1 MSHTIITI
9 CAIPLDLM
17 APMICWRREL
27 HAKEMILKFF
37 DNFESKDKMVEHKGK
52 VSALGTKCSHYGAP
66 LEKGTLCN
74 GRVRC
79 PWHGACFNV
88 ETGDIEDFPGLDS
101 IPSYEVHINDGEV
114 RIKGSRALLT
124 ANKRTRNMVKRDPEN
139 NTTFV
144 VVGGGGCG
152 ASAVE
157 TLRSEGFTGRLLMI
171 TNENYIPYDRPKLS
185 KVMDFSAEKLA
196 LRSEKFYKEFDIEI
210 LLGTSLDGIN
220 TEKKELYLSTGEKES
235 YDKVLI
241 ATGGSPRKL
250 GCSGEE
256 LQGVFYVRSP
266 EDSNA
271 INNAATEKNVVVVG
285 TSFIGMETAGF
296 LADKATSV
304 TVIGM
309 TNAPFERSLGSAI
322 GARIQSFFE
331 EKGVKFINNAAV
343 SEILGNDGNVSEV
356 KINNGDVLQ
365 ADVVV
370 VGVGVLPCTNFLK
383 GTNVGITQRGFVPVN
398 EYMET
403 NIPDVYCGG
412 DIASFPLF
420 LQENNLVNIGH
431 WQVHLG
437 ENYSLLANVL
447 EELCV
452 NSISAVAWSAMFK
465 KSLNTNGF
473 GTFDDVIISGDLENL
488 SFIAYYCSGSRVVA
502 VASLMKDPAA
512 ANYAEML
519 LQERWLTKDQVLED
533 PITPKYS
540 MSLKLSC

>member
-1 MSHTIITI
+1 MAEETIDTVV
-9 CAIPLDLM
+9 C
-17 APMICWRREL
+17 REEEL
-27 HAKEMILKFF
+27 PEEGMKSF
-37 DNFESKDKMVEHKGK
+37 DIEGGRVLLVRHQGK

-101 IPSYEVHINDGEV
+101 IPSYDVSINEGEV

-124 ANKRTRNMVKRDPEN
+124 ANKRTRDMVKRDPEN

-144 VVGGGGCG
+144 VVGGGGCN

-196 LRSEKFYKEFDIEI
+196 LRSEKFYKNFDIEI
-210 LLGTSLDGIN
+210 MLGTSLDGIN
-220 TEKKELYLSTGEKES
+220 TEKKELYLSTGEIES

-250 GCSGEE
+250 GCPGEE
-256 LQGVFYVRSP
+256 LQGIFYVRSP
-266 EDSNA
+266 DDSNA
-271 INNAATEKNVVVVG
+271 INNEAADKNVVVIG

-296 LADKATSV
+296 LASKAASV
-304 TVIGM
+304 TVIGN
-309 TNAPFERSLGSAI
+309 TNTPFQRSLGEIVGS
-322 GARIQSFFE
+322 RIQKLFE
-331 EKGVKFINNAAV
+331 EKGVKVINNAAV
-343 SEILGNDGNVSEV
+343 SEILGNDDGSVKEV
-356 KINNGDVLQ
+356 KLSSGDIFQ

-383 GTNVGITQRGFVPVN
+383 GTHVNITNRGFVPVN
-398 EYMET
+398 QYMET

-420 LQENNLVNIGH
+420 LQDNTQVNIGH
-431 WQVHLG
+431 WQVAHQHGHTAALNMIG
-437 ENYSLLANVL
+437 RQQKIHTVPFFWTVL
-447 EELCV
+447 
-452 NSISAVAWSAMFK
+452 FG
-465 KSLNTNGF
+465 KSLRYTGF
-473 GTFDDVIISGDLENL
+473 GHFDDIIISGDLESL
-488 SFIAYYCSGSRVVA
+488 SFIAYYCSGSQVVA
-502 VASLMKDPAA
+502 LASLMKDPAA

-519 LQERWLTKDQVLED
+519 MQERWLTKDQVLED
-533 PITPKYS
+533 PLIIMNLNSCKYTHS
-540 MSLKLSC
+540 TKL

>member
-1 MSHTIITI
+1 MEEETVDTVV
-9 CAIPLDLM
+9 CKEE
-17 APMICWRREL
+17 EL
-27 HAKEMILKFF
+27 PEEGLKTF
-37 DNFESKDKMVEHKGK
+37 DIEGGRVLLVRHKGK

-431 WQVHLG
+431 WQIAHKHGNTAALNMIGRQQKIHTVPFFWT
-437 ENYSLLANVL
+437 VL
-447 EELCV
+447 
-452 NSISAVAWSAMFK
+452 FG
-465 KSLNTNGF
+465 KSLRYTGF

-533 PITPKYS
+533 PMCIMNLNNCPSAST
-540 MSLKLSC
+540 